1 MGTQD
6 QISQSLTRAAQ
17 VPFPFAKLV
26 DMLRELYCDAVL
38 LDMDGTLVDSTE
50 CVIRHWRIW
59 TERHHLDLD
68 RVLEFSHG
76 RPTLETM
83 KLVAPHLATMEEV
96 RRLEAAES
104 ADQDG
109 IKPVR
114 GALPFVAAMP
124 ADRWAVVTS
133 APRRMAAQRLKHS
146 GLPVPSA
153 LVSSDDVQR
162 GKPDPEPYLR
172 AAGLLGAAPER
183 CLVFEDAP
191 AGIESAR
198 AAGMEVVAMTT
209 TFPPERLDAH
219 IFLVDFAGVLVD
231 QVATADGLLRISL
244 P

>member
-1 MGTQD
+1 M
-6 QISQSLTRAAQ
+6 
-17 VPFPFAKLV
+17 P
-26 DMLRELYCDAVL
+26 REFYCDAVL
-38 LDMDGTLVDSTE
+38 LDMDGTLVDSTD
-50 CVIRHWRIW
+50 CVLRHWRIW

-68 RVLEFSHG
+68 KVLEFAHG

-83 KLVAPHLATMEEV
+83 KLVAPHLATVEEV
-96 RRLEAAES
+96 RWLEAAES

-114 GALPFVAAMP
+114 GALPFVAALP

-133 APRRMAAQRLKHS
+133 APRRLATNRLSHS

-153 LVSSDDVQR
+153 LVCSDDVR
-162 GKPDPEPYLR
+162 KGKPDPEPYLR
-172 AAGLLGAAPER
+172 AARLLGVAPER

-198 AAGMEVVAMTT
+198 SAGMEVVAVTT
-209 TFPPERLDAH
+209 TFPSERLDARVC
-219 IFLVDFAGVLVD
+219 LADFAGVSVD
-231 QVATADGLLRISL
+231 QVAVAAGNLRISL

>member
-1 MGTQD
+1 M
-6 QISQSLTRAAQ
+6 
-17 VPFPFAKLV
+17 P
-26 DMLRELYCDAVL
+26 RELYCDAVL

-68 RVLEFSHG
+68 KVLEVSHG

-83 KLVAPHLATMEEV
+83 KLVAPHLASMEEV
-96 RRLEAAES
+96 RWLEAAES
-104 ADQDG
+104 ADLDG
-109 IKPVR
+109 IKPMR
-114 GALPFVAAMP
+114 GALPFVAALP

-133 APRRMAAQRLKHS
+133 APRNMAGVRLRRA
-146 GLPVPSA
+146 GLNVPST
-153 LVSSDDVQR
+153 LVCSDDVQK

-172 AAGLLGAAPER
+172 AAGLLGVAAKR

-198 AAGMEVVAMTT
+198 SAGMQVVGLTT
-209 TFPPERLDAH
+209 TFPPEQLSAH
-219 IFLVDFAGVLVD
+219 IYLADFAGVSVNR
-231 QVATADGLLRISL
+231 VAAAAGVLRISL

>member
-1 MGTQD
+1 M
-6 QISQSLTRAAQ
+6 
-17 VPFPFAKLV
+17 PHEF
-26 DMLRELYCDAVL
+26 YCDAVL

-50 CVIRHWRIW
+50 SVIRHWRIW
-59 TERHHLDLD
+59 TDRHHLDLG

-96 RRLEAAES
+96 RWLEAEET

-114 GALPFVAAMP
+114 GALPFMAALP
-124 ADRWAVVTS
+124 SDRWAVVTS
-133 APRRMAAQRLKHS
+133 APRRMAAARLSHA

-153 LVSSDDVQR
+153 LVCSDDVR
-162 GKPDPEPYLR
+162 KGKPDPEPYLR
-172 AAGLLGAAPER
+172 AATLLGTTPER

-191 AGIESAR
+191 AGIESALS
-198 AAGMEVVAMTT
+198 AGMAVVALTT
-209 TFPPERLDAH
+209 TFPRERLNAG
-219 IFLVDFAGVLVD
+219 IYVADFAGIAVD
-231 QVATADGLLRISL
+231 QVNEAIGVLRVSL

>member
-1 MGTQD
+1 MPQE
-6 QISQSLTRAAQ
+6 
-17 VPFPFAKLV
+17 F
-26 DMLRELYCDAVL
+26 YCDAVF

-50 CVIRHWRIW
+50 CVVRHWRIW
-59 TERHHLDLD
+59 SERHHLDLD

-83 KLVAPHLATMEEV
+83 KLVAPHLASVEEA
-96 RRLEAAES
+96 RRLEAAET

-114 GALPFVAAMP
+114 GVLPFVEALP
-124 ADRWAVVTS
+124 ADHWAVVTS
-133 APRRMAAQRLKHS
+133 APRRMAEERLRRAGIS
-146 GLPVPSA
+146 APPA
-153 LVSSDDVQR
+153 LVCSDDVQK

-172 AAGLLGAAPER
+172 AAGLLRVAPQR

-198 AAGMEVVAMTT
+198 SAGMEVVGVTT
-209 TFPPERLDAH
+209 TFPPERLGAR
-219 IFLVDFAGVLVD
+219 IYLADFAGVSVD
-231 QVATADGLLRISL
+231 QVAVAGGFLRISL

>member
-1 MGTQD
+1 M
-6 QISQSLTRAAQ
+6 
-17 VPFPFAKLV
+17 P
-26 DMLRELYCDAVL
+26 REFYCDAVL

-68 RVLEFSHG
+68 KVLQFSHG

-83 KLVAPHLATMEEV
+83 KLVAPHLATLEEV
-96 RRLEAAES
+96 RWLEAAEA
-104 ADQDG
+104 ADKDG

-114 GALPFVAAMP
+114 GALSFVSALP

-133 APRRMAAQRLKHS
+133 APRRMAVERLIHS

-153 LVSSDDVQR
+153 LVCSDDVSK
-162 GKPDPEPYLR
+162 GKPHPEPYLR
-172 AAGLLGAAPER
+172 AARLLGVAPER

-198 AAGMEVVAMTT
+198 SAGMVVVAVTT
-209 TFPPERLDAH
+209 TFPPERLDAD
-219 IFLVDFAGVLVD
+219 IYVADFAGVSVD
-231 QVATADGLLRISL
+231 QVTAGALRVSL

>member
-1 MGTQD
+1 MPQE
-6 QISQSLTRAAQ
+6 
-17 VPFPFAKLV
+17 F
-26 DMLRELYCDAVL
+26 YCDAVL
-38 LDMDGTLVDSTE
+38 LDMDGTLMDSTE
-50 CVIRHWRIW
+50 YVVRHWRIW
-59 TERHHLDLD
+59 SERHHFDLD

-83 KLVAPHLATMEEV
+83 KLVAPHLASVEEA
-96 RRLEAAES
+96 RRLEAAET

-114 GALPFVAAMP
+114 GALPFVEALP

-133 APRRMAAQRLKHS
+133 APRRMARERLRRA
-146 GLPVPSA
+146 GIPVPPA
-153 LVSSDDVQR
+153 LVCSDDVQK

-172 AAGLLGAAPER
+172 AAGLLRVAPER

-198 AAGMEVVAMTT
+198 SAGMEVVGVTT
-209 TFPPERLDAH
+209 TFPPERLGAR
-219 IFLVDFAGVLVD
+219 IYLADFAGVSVE
-231 QVATADGLLRISL
+231 QVAVAGGFLRISL